1 MKGAKQLCG
10 MFDNN
15 NKAKRICVSC
25 KCAKYDLDDPYTC
38 CESILHED
46 MYTKII
52 HHSEEELRLVSQ
64 HKLVNNAFF
73 DVDIGGWKYGIWGL
87 CPSEILHQFY
97 EGLVK
102 YALEYFFKTVLTD
115 GSRNNLI
122 RDVDDI
128 ISLSKGQ
135 SDRDFPQVC
144 FVMGVTSYAKLSGI
158 EKFNTIFYL
167 CIYLCTSRIY
177 KLYDGC
183 TAVFDKDAEIKFKK
197 WQKLFQTMVFYRD
210 WLMKEN
216 HNRFDVEHKK
226 YKMVIFMKQFKSVV
240 KREAGA
246 KLKIPKYHELLHI
259 CRDILRHGPPR
270 GYDTCP
276 VESNHRPLKAL
287 SQNTQR
293 IKSRFE
299 KQTADRLFEDNIM
312 YTAWK
317 DCGGGLSKGKQT
329 MNISYGHY
337 FLKYGSNY
345 NGSNHNLEFINKDN
359 ETPLS
364 NTVDFEPELLS
375 FLENNLGSKLE
386 NSNTLL
392 NCYSTYKRDGN
403 IFYGCSRDNY
413 LQRQNPSWAI
423 FKWINNNNIETY
435 VPGKCICF
443 IDMREVRFENNDA
456 LFPSELHV
464 VIQSLTGEPKLQAE
478 NKPRI
483 ADRMFLTDKPKYY
496 IVSVNTIS
504 ETAFVITDKTE
515 ENPNQYLYLY
525 PRREWKDKF

>member
-1 MKGAKQLCG
+1 
-10 MFDNN
+10 
-15 NKAKRICVSC
+15 
-25 KCAKYDLDDPYTC
+25 
-38 CESILHED
+38 
-46 MYTKII
+46 
-52 HHSEEELRLVSQ
+52 
-64 HKLVNNAFF
+64 
-73 DVDIGGWKYGIWGL
+73 IGGWKYGIWGL

-216 HNRFDVEHKK
+216 HNRSDVEHKK
-226 YKMVIFMKQFKSVV
+226 HKMVIFMKQFKSVV

-317 DCGGGLSKGKQT
+317 DCG
-329 MNISYGHY
+329 
-337 FLKYGSNY
+337 
-345 NGSNHNLEFINKDN
+345 
-359 ETPLS
+359 
-364 NTVDFEPELLS
+364 
-375 FLENNLGSKLE
+375 
-386 NSNTLL
+386 
-392 NCYSTYKRDGN
+392 
-403 IFYGCSRDNY
+403 
-413 LQRQNPSWAI
+413 
-423 FKWINNNNIETY
+423 
-435 VPGKCICF
+435 
-443 IDMREVRFENNDA
+443 
-456 LFPSELHV
+456 
-464 VIQSLTGEPKLQAE
+464 
-478 NKPRI
+478 
-483 ADRMFLTDKPKYY
+483 
-496 IVSVNTIS
+496 
-504 ETAFVITDKTE
+504 
-515 ENPNQYLYLY
+515 
-525 PRREWKDKF
+525 